1 MKLIIS
7 RLDYIDIREIWQHE
21 AADFTT
27 WLAANIDYLND
38 KLGFAINVLETE
50 KQIGSFNVDIYCE
63 DEQLVSPSISM
74 CMGFIR
80 LVKLCTTGDWVPG
93 CGVGL
98 RKGLFSS
105 VLIADSNVPARRIST
120 VFLLLFLSF
129 IKRQC
134 YNKGQI

>member
-1 MKLIIS
+1 LKQILGGGVKLIIS

-63 DEQLVSPSISM
+63 DEQLVLNWLL
-74 CMGFIR
+74 IR
-80 LVKLCTTGDWVPG
+80 IEPG
-93 CGVGL
+93 
-98 RKGLFSS
+98 
-105 VLIADSNVPARRIST
+105 N
-120 VFLLLFLSF
+120 
-129 IKRQC
+129 
-134 YNKGQI
+134 